1 MSQDFSKGKFYKIT
15 NDYNDDV
22 YVGSTCNTL
31 VRRFIM
37 HKSDSK
43 IPCKMNYLLYQLI
56 NNIGFERFRIQLIE
70 NYPCEDKYQLRQRE
84 GYWIKQLGTLNKL
97 ISGRTIK
104 EWEEDNKN
112 KIKAKYDK
120 YEETHKEQRLE
131 RKKEILC
138 ECGCIFQNREYTRH
152 CKSKKHINLMN
163 AKSSETTN

>member
-1 MSQDFSKGKFYKIT
+1 MSQDFSKAKIYKIT

-31 VRRFIM
+31 VRRFSM

-43 IPCKMNYLLYQLI
+43 QQCKMNFLLYQLI

-97 ISGRTIK
+97 IAGRTIK
-104 EWEEDNKN
+104 EWEEDNKD
-112 KIKAKYDK
+112 KLKAKYDK

-131 RKKEILC
+131 KKKEIIC
-138 ECGCIFQNREYTRH
+138 ECGCVIQKQEHPRH
-152 CKSKKHINLMN
+152 IKTQKHNNLMSI
-163 AKSSETTN
+163 KFSETTN